1 MRMTDILIREV
12 DDAIAERLRQ
22 IAVERNWPVN
32 QVILHALRVALGLGG
47 EDLVKRDR
55 QDIAHLR
62 GTWNPG
68 ETAAFR
74 EALSAFEHV
83 DGKPLFSEGA
93 AKPRVTL
100 LASACSMYP
109 RAAVSASNPAAP
121 ASPANAKIGCSTVSA
136 ARLRTIGRCFRSKV
150 CIANGFRPL
159 WSVLVF
165 LVAMV
170 YAPVASHH
178 KSEAG

>member
-32 QVILHALRVALGLGG
+32 QVIVHALRVALGLGG

-62 GTWNPG
+62 GTWNSG

-83 DGKPLFSEGA
+83 DGRPLFTDGD
-93 AKPRVTL
+93 
-100 LASACSMYP
+100 
-109 RAAVSASNPAAP
+109 AP
-121 ASPANAKIGCSTVSA
+121 APESELQKARRRKST
-136 ARLRTIGRCFRSKV
+136 
-150 CIANGFRPL
+150 
-159 WSVLVF
+159 
-165 LVAMV
+165 
-170 YAPVASHH
+170 
-178 KSEAG
+178 

>member
-1 MRMTDILIREV
+1 MTDILIRDV

-32 QVILHALRVALGLGG
+32 QVIVHALRVALGLGG

-74 EALSAFEHV
+74 EALTAFERV
-83 DGKPLFSEGA
+83 DGQPLFADGETLPRESELQKA
-93 AKPRVTL
+93 
-100 LASACSMYP
+100 
-109 RAAVSASNPAAP
+109 
-121 ASPANAKIGCSTVSA
+121 A
-136 ARLRTIGRCFRSKV
+136 ARRRKG
-150 CIANGFRPL
+150 G
-159 WSVLVF
+159 
-165 LVAMV
+165 
-170 YAPVASHH
+170 
-178 KSEAG
+178 

>member
-1 MRMTDILIREV
+1 MTDILIREV

-22 IAVERNWPVN
+22 VAVERNWPVN

-74 EALSAFEHV
+74 EALTAFENV
-83 DGKPLFSEGA
+83 SGQPLFADDGA
-93 AKPRVTL
+93 PPETELQK
-100 LASACSMYP
+100 
-109 RAAVSASNPAAP
+109 
-121 ASPANAKIGCSTVSA
+121 
-136 ARLRTIGRCFRSKV
+136 ARRRKG
-150 CIANGFRPL
+150 
-159 WSVLVF
+159 
-165 LVAMV
+165 
-170 YAPVASHH
+170 
-178 KSEAG
+178 

>member
-32 QVILHALRVALGLGG
+32 QVILHALRLALGLGG
-47 EDLVKRDR
+47 EELVRRDR

-83 DGKPLFSEGA
+83 DGRPLFSEGEVRPPETELQKA
-93 AKPRVTL
+93 
-100 LASACSMYP
+100 
-109 RAAVSASNPAAP
+109 
-121 ASPANAKIGCSTVSA
+121 A
-136 ARLRTIGRCFRSKV
+136 ARRRKG
-150 CIANGFRPL
+150 G
-159 WSVLVF
+159 
-165 LVAMV
+165 
-170 YAPVASHH
+170 AS
-178 KSEAG
+178 

>member
-1 MRMTDILIREV
+1 MTDILIREV

-32 QVILHALRVALGLGG
+32 QVIVHALRVALGLGG

-62 GTWNPG
+62 GTWNSG

-83 DGKPLFSEGA
+83 DGRPLFTDGE
-93 AKPRVTL
+93 
-100 LASACSMYP
+100 
-109 RAAVSASNPAAP
+109 AP
-121 ASPANAKIGCSTVSA
+121 APAPESELQK
-136 ARLRTIGRCFRSKV
+136 ARRRKGT
-150 CIANGFRPL
+150 
-159 WSVLVF
+159 
-165 LVAMV
+165 
-170 YAPVASHH
+170 
-178 KSEAG
+178 